1 MAEQIQLILY
11 KSKCKAALND
21 LKPNDNYYVP
31 PALTANNSTISTEC
45 IYWLHMILGVNSDYY
60 LKPH

>member
-31 PALTANNSTISTEC
+31 PALTANNSTFFHSVSIGF
-45 IYWLHMILGVNSDYY
+45 I
-60 LKPH
+60 